1 MDIAS
6 LAQMGQSILGANSA
20 APNNDAAAEVISS
33 MIPKEFYD
41 KLPPAIRP
49 FITQQVIEAA
59 AKQAPEILEMLK
71 KGGNLTGTDAEKLK
85 SIISTVAA
93 AAGK

>member
-6 LAQMGQSILGANSA
+6 LANMEKSMLGANGA
-20 APNNDAAAEVISS
+20 ASGNDAAAAAISGI
-33 MIPKEFYD
+33 IPKELYD
-41 KLPPAIRP
+41 KLPPAVRP

-59 AKQAPEILEMLK
+59 AKQAPEILEILK
-71 KGGNLTGTDAEKLK
+71 KGGKLTGTDAEKLK
-85 SIISTVAA
+85 SIVNNVVA